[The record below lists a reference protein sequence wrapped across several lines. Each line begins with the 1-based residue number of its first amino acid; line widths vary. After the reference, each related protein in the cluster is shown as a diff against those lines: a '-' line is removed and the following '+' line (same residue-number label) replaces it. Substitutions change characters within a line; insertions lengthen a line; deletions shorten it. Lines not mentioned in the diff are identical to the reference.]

1 MWRCRVVCRWRHV
14 GSYARVA
21 CHLIAVTGDMT
32 VGVRL
37 SAELVDGLGEGDDT
51 ESHGDSEE
59 DDAEDKGGDGRTG
72 RGGHGVLREGEDA
85 GEPEQD
91 SSGVEDDELE
101 HLILLWSTGGEE

>member
-1 MWRCRVVCRWRHV
+1 
-14 GSYARVA
+14 
-21 CHLIAVTGDMT
+21 MT